1 MGISTLPRPLR
12 IALLADHLVTVG
24 GAEQV
29 FHYMIQEFPEADIF
43 ALAYDPEATLPEFRK
58 YKIHTHWLGRFIKS
72 HSLFKILFPVAT
84 ILMEHWSLGRYDVI
98 LSSSATSAKYL
109 KRHRGA
115 RHICYCYFPTR
126 AIWDMRGYFQQKR
139 GSLFIWVFK
148 FLLPFLKIRDRAS
161 AARVDKFIAIS
172 RTTQHAISKIYGRSS
187 EVLFSPIVVERFR
200 DGMKQDKK
208 DYFLLVSRLEP
219 WKRVDFAIE
228 AFNRL
233 GLPLHIVGQ
242 GPDEGRLRAMAKPN
256 ITFLGLCELE
266 KLVRRYGEARAVIFT
281 PALEY
286 GLVPLEA
293 VAAGTPVIALGHGGV
308 RETMIDINEGD
319 REGGTAIFFSEQT
332 PEALIEAV
340 QSFRDEYF
348 DREKLSNY
356 AETFAVPEF
365 RRRLREIVEQSLS
378 DAP

>member
-1 MGISTLPRPLR
+1 
-12 IALLADHLVTVG
+12 
-24 GAEQV
+24 
-29 FHYMIQEFPEADIF
+29 
-43 ALAYDPEATLPEFRK
+43 
-58 YKIHTHWLGRFIKS
+58 
-72 HSLFKILFPVAT
+72 
-84 ILMEHWSLGRYDVI
+84 MEHWSLGRYDVI

-126 AIWDMRGYFQQKR
+126 AIWNMRGYFQQKR
-139 GSLFIWVFK
+139 GSLLIWVFK

-172 RTTQHAISKIYGRSS
+172 RTTQHAISQIYGRSS

-208 DYFLLVSRLEP
+208 DYVLLVSRLEP

-266 KLVRRYGEARAVIFT
+266 KLVRKYGEARAVIFT